1 MDAEKNSENISQSA
15 KRLLGSTPL
24 PPKPTISSS
33 RSQGSTTSSQ
43 RIDNDNTPTIPK
55 INIGPPITHTP
66 PRMIQN
72 PRSPREMVPIEG
84 REGPPIT
91 PNYLE
96 NNKVM
101 SERSTKISNTGGNIR
116 SPVKEK
122 SYTPTDNSTFN
133 GSNSGQRRQAT
144 PARIQPARQTR
155 QATTTRS
162 PYTSPAYIPS
172 DMRYSE
178 TRYAETRHPDI
189 RPAPSSRVNQT
200 MNFPMYSQMQS
211 ENQIV
216 RTPNGEFVVP
226 NFNLMTSTDIE
237 RYRNSYVT
245 KFSQMNEDWK
255 HLGITFD
262 LPRPGENITNIAVRY
277 LETEKHLSTKT
288 GTDFWFIILC
298 AGWGFI
304 QYMACE
310 YGLPA
315 EGYVDSQIRMY
326 KMYQSQLIRMGTA
339 SGFGTEWSP
348 WMQVTVTSCANLALL
363 VLLSKLG
370 GPGAK
375 NCAPMLM
382 REISSVITGSKD
394 VETSSEGTPKPS
406 AGGLASI
413 VGNMMGGEGGS
424 SADGFINMLSGKGGG
439 GGGLMDM
446 VTGLLGGGKKKP
458 RSKKEKNKSKNA
470 RRQQPDI
477 DI

>member
-1 MDAEKNSENISQSA
+1 
-15 KRLLGSTPL
+15 
-24 PPKPTISSS
+24 
-33 RSQGSTTSSQ
+33 
-43 RIDNDNTPTIPK
+43 
-55 INIGPPITHTP
+55 
-66 PRMIQN
+66 
-72 PRSPREMVPIEG
+72 MVPIQG

-91 PNYLE
+91 PNYLQNSKVSIE
-96 NNKVM
+96 ASTKSPNGSQNNK
-101 SERSTKISNTGGNIR
+101 
-116 SPVKEK
+116 SPVYEK
-122 SYTPTDNSTFN
+122 PYVPTHMPTNV
-133 GSNSGQRRQAT
+133 SGQRRQAT

-155 QATTTRS
+155 QVTPTRV
-162 PYTSPAYIPS
+162 PYTPPAYVTS
-172 DMRYSE
+172 DIRS
-178 TRYAETRHPDI
+178 ADI
-189 RPAPSSRVNQT
+189 RPAPNTRSQQN
-200 MNFPMYSQMQS
+200 MNFSMYPQMQS

-216 RTPNGEFVVP
+216 RTPNGEFLVP
-226 NFNLMTSTDIE
+226 NFNLMSSTDIE

-288 GTDFWFIILC
+288 GTDFWFIVLC

-413 VGNMMGGEGGS
+413 VGSMMGGEGGS
-424 SADGFINMLSGKGGG
+424 GADGFINMLSGKGGAG
-439 GGGLMDM
+439 GGIMDM

-458 RSKKEKNKSKNA
+458 KTKKEKNKAKME
-470 RRQQPDI
+470 RRKQPDI